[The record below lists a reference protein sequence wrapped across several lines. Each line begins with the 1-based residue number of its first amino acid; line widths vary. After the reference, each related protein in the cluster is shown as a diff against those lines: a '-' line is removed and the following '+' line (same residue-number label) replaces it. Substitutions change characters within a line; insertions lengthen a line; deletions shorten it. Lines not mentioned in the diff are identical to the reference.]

1 MRLTHLAGLAVDA
14 RAAVRSD
21 DVRARADAAQWIAA
35 NLLAI
40 RGLRVGVDGVVPA
53 GARVF
58 DVHVASV
65 TGLLAAVAAVPA
77 LIDAVTLP
85 LRWRIALG
93 ALGMPVV
100 DRSLAAILARGASI
114 INATGHAACALAV
127 SPEAFGYRVRI
138 RDTERML
145 VA

>member
-1 MRLTHLAGLAVDA
+1 MRLTHLAGLALDA
-14 RAAVRSD
+14 RALVRSD
-21 DVRARADAAQWIAA
+21 DPRVRADAAQWIAA

-58 DVHVASV
+58 DVRVASV

-77 LIDAVTLP
+77 LIDAMTLP
-85 LRWRIALG
+85 LRWRVALS

-100 DRSLAAILARGASI
+100 EGSLAAVLSRGASVVG
-114 INATGHAACALAV
+114 AGGAGAWLAV
-127 SPEAFGYRVRI
+127 DAEASGYRVRI
-138 RDTERML
+138 RGAERML